1 MRRRKRISDIQNIGF
16 ISTRFAG
23 TDGVSLE
30 TGKWVDV
37 LEDMGYTCFY
47 FAGELDTPPDRSLLS
62 LKALFT
68 HPEIDAI
75 NKSIFGH
82 ITRPE
87 DITDRIER
95 IKRELIY
102 SYAN

>member
-1 MRRRKRISDIQNIGF
+1 MRRRKRISDIKNIGF
-16 ISTRFAG
+16 ISTRIAG

-30 TGKWVDV
+30 TGKWVDI
-37 LEDMGYTCFY
+37 LGDMGYTCFY
-47 FAGELDTPPDRSLLS
+47 FAGELDTPLDRSLFS
-62 LKALFT
+62 PKAHFT
-68 HPEIDAI
+68 PPEIEAI
-75 NKSIFGH
+75 NKSVFRH
-82 ITRPE
+82 ITRSE